1 MLGSLWNILNQNHSE
16 QKLPNR
22 GNFPRMWLHFAAFL
36 SHFKLNLNHFQIW
49 AFRSACEVLCKCH
62 HTPKSGEKIYPSI
75 LKWTSAYLF
84 ETYSCYYEFIHHN
97 YPSLQIQHMCSCI
110 LPKDHF
116 FQSKVED
123 LLEKKWELWTVR
135 YSVIL
140 WGNISFEIALYNI
153 IKVIIFLKDS
163 FRFMFPVIARLLHSL
178 RDLFFFFFLNKVE
191 KNVHLPY
198 FAKVPNMGK
207 CVCEWDAEGRQNK
220 PDLWLLS
227 KKCLYHWF
235 WSKWNPW
242 THAKFSKGKSSFK
255 DDGPVFWCKI
265 HKLSKFLEVK
275 FSDTLHMDVLTWST
289 LWSK

>member
-22 GNFPRMWLHFAAFL
+22 GNFPRMWLHFASFL

-49 AFRSACEVLCKCH
+49 AFRSACEVFCKCH

-178 RDLFFFFFLNKVE
+178 RDLFFFFFFF
-191 KNVHLPY
+191 P
-198 FAKVPNMGK
+198 
-207 CVCEWDAEGRQNK
+207 Q
-220 PDLWLLS
+220 
-227 KKCLYHWF
+227 
-235 WSKWNPW
+235 
-242 THAKFSKGKSSFK
+242 
-255 DDGPVFWCKI
+255 
-265 HKLSKFLEVK
+265 
-275 FSDTLHMDVLTWST
+275 
-289 LWSK
+289 